1 MTTRS
6 NSSRSTGGLS
16 RREFLRIAGIA
27 SAAAGVTIFLPGC
40 KPAAA
45 PTQQAGASVA
55 GMVDTSA
62 FKKDPPWTVGRA
74 GAGDVNDWMV
84 MLTHH
89 YEYGIQEKYKDLF
102 KDFFVTA
109 ANFDPS
115 KQISDVEDL
124 LSKKID
130 LLFIEPAAEAPLT
143 AIVDKA
149 LNQGIPVV
157 LASTR
162 VNTPNYTTFVYRNN
176 VQVGYLYADY
186 IGQKINGKGNVVL
199 LMGFAGSSYAEDV
212 LRGTRQGLSK
222 YPDIKEVGMTN
233 ANWSPTDGKKAM
245 EAFIQANPQI
255 DGVISDGGQMG
266 LGAVDALVDA
276 NRPIPP
282 ITADGWNAWLRRAK
296 ELNIPFFSVSG
307 DAALSLT
314 CVDQAVKILKG
325 EPIVRNIEYPV
336 VTFEEKDIDK
346 YYRPDL
352 NDHYWAPNQLPD
364 DWAKKLYPKS

>member
-1 MTTRS
+1 MTTDS
-6 NSSRSTGGLS
+6 NSSKSARGIN
-16 RREFLRIAGIA
+16 RRDFLRVAGLTF
-27 SAAAGVTIFLPGC
+27 AAAGVTVFLPSC
-40 KPAAA
+40 SPASA
-45 PTQQAGASVA
+45 PTQQPGNSIA

-62 FKKDPPWTVGRA
+62 FKKNSPWTVGRA
-74 GAGDVNDWMV
+74 GAGDVNDWML
-84 MLTHH
+84 MLSHH
-89 YEYGIQEKYKDLF
+89 YEYGIQVKYKDLF
-102 KDFFVTA
+102 KDCFTTA

-143 AIVDKA
+143 AIIEKA
-149 LNQGIPVV
+149 LKQGVPVV
-157 LASTR
+157 LSSTR

-176 VQVGYLYADY
+176 VQVGYMYADY
-186 IGQKINGKGNVVL
+186 IGQKLNGKGNVVL

-255 DGVISDGGQMG
+255 DGVIADGGQMG

-276 NRPIPP
+276 KRPIPP
-282 ITADGWNAWLRRAK
+282 ITADGWNPWLRRAK

-307 DAALSLT
+307 DAALGLT
-314 CVDQAVKILKG
+314 SVDQAVKILKG
-325 EPIVRNIEYPV
+325 EPIVKNVEYPV
-336 VTFEEKDIDK
+336 VTFEEKDLDK

-352 NDHYWAPNQLPD
+352 NDHYWAPNMLPE
-364 DWAKKLYPKS
+364 DWIKKLYAK